1 MNPTI
6 MFGSNT
12 KAALPHL
19 LVNNVGIIIAL
30 VIVLGESLCSVESFK
45 FELNSGGAKC
55 VAEDMK
61 IHTMNVGKYDITN
74 PNDAQPLPDSHRVN
88 VRVTSI
94 GGNTYHLGE
103 KVASGQFSFVAGEAG
118 DYIACFRAV
127 EHDPPITLTIDFDW
141 KLGVK
146 TIGGNNVAK
155 QSQVEIMVLQLKQ
168 MQESASSIR
177 EEMINLRLGQEKGEE
192 FDLKSLHRIFLLSYI
207 SIFIILSVAGMQLM
221 HLKRFFEKKKL
232 I

>member
-6 MFGSNT
+6 IFGSNT
-12 KAALPHL
+12 KALLPNL
-19 LVNNVGIIIAL
+19 LLNNLGIIIGL
-30 VIVLGESLCSVESFK
+30 VIVLGQSLCSVESFR

-61 IHTMNVGKYDITN
+61 IHTMTVGKYDVTN
-74 PNDAQPLPDSHRVN
+74 PNDGQPLPDSHRVN

-94 GGNTYHLGE
+94 SGNTYHLGE
-103 KVASGQFSFVAGEAG
+103 NVASGQFSFEAGETG

-127 EHDPPITLTIDFDW
+127 EHNPPVTVTIDFDW

-146 TIGGNNVAK
+146 TIGLNNVAK
-155 QSQVEIMVLQLKQ
+155 QSKVDFMVLQLKL
-168 MQESASSIR
+168 MQESASSIHD
-177 EEMINLRLGQEKGEE
+177 EMINLRLGQEKGEE